1 MPSIARTDVVLPM
14 TEDYMQQIVRGEK
27 NYEFR
32 RYRIA
37 PTVSIVLPGPKL
49 GSWSLHE
56 VKRVWFYLNAPF
68 SCISYVCEI
77 DAAVTRNEGDPK
89 LPEDGLGNKEYNT
102 FHIDWKGYDFA
113 YRVRSVYKIIE
124 PITLAKMKSRYGC
137 KGAPRGL
144 IYLPEGIPND
154 IPWKSQ
160 KCIIPRADDQT
171 PETAGQAGGK
181 RAETGNVG
189 DDEGTA
195 VSDSEARPRKVIFIS
210 CFRLSPESDPIRI
223 ETPHIEFSTPN
234 SNS

>member
-1 MPSIARTDVVLPM
+1 M
-14 TEDYMQQIVRGEK
+14 
-27 NYEFR
+27 
-32 RYRIA
+32 
-37 PTVSIVLPGPKL
+37 
-49 GSWSLHE
+49 HE

-113 YRVRSVYKIIE
+113 YRVRSVYKIME

-154 IPWKSQ
+154 VSWKSQ
-160 KCIIPRADDQT
+160 KCIIPRADDKT
-171 PETAGQAGGK
+171 PETAGKAGGK
-181 RAETGNVG
+181 RPATVDVG
-189 DDEGTA
+189 CDEGTEN
-195 VSDSEARPRKVIFIS
+195 SDSEARARKVSFVQL
-210 CFRLSPESDPIRI
+210 FPALARV
-223 ETPHIEFSTPN
+223 
-234 SNS
+234 